1 MNKKLISL
9 LGGTGDLGTGLAS
22 RLLKA
27 GYKVIIG
34 SRTLEKAQQAER
46 SLGKNTKGL
55 LNRDAA
61 LQGEIVILTVPF
73 AHQRGIVEECK
84 TELKGKLFIDTTVP
98 LMPPKVATVQ
108 LPSEGSAA
116 EIAQNILGDDV
127 RVVSAFQNISAELL
141 QSDKEIDCDVLVCGN
156 KKEWRQE
163 VIDLVN
169 TLGMK
174 GWHAGML
181 PNSAAVEAMTSVL
194 ISINKH
200 HAISHSGI
208 KVTGLKNK
216 IEQN

>member
-9 LGGTGDLGTGLAS
+9 LGGTGDLGTGLAT

-34 SRTLEKAQQAER
+34 SRTLEKAQKAER

-55 LNRDAA
+55 LNKDAA

-73 AHQRGIVEECK
+73 AHQRGIVEECR

-169 TLGMK
+169 ALGMK

-200 HAISHSGI
+200 HVISHSGI
-208 KVTGLKNK
+208 KVTGLKK
-216 IEQN
+216 

>member
-9 LGGTGDLGTGLAS
+9 LGGTGDLGTGLAT

-27 GYKVIIG
+27 GYKIIIG

-55 LNRDAA
+55 LNKDAA
-61 LQGEIVILTVPF
+61 LQGEIIILTVPF

-84 TELKGKLFIDTTVP
+84 TVLKGKLFIDTTVP

-208 KVTGLKNK
+208 KVTGLKK
-216 IEQN
+216 

>member
-9 LGGTGDLGTGLAS
+9 LGGTGDLGTGLAT

-27 GYKVIIG
+27 GFNVIIG

-46 SLGKNTKGL
+46 SLGKNSKGL
-55 LNRDAA
+55 LNKDAA

-169 TLGMK
+169 ALGMK

-208 KVTGLKNK
+208 KVTGKK
-216 IEQN
+216 

>member
-9 LGGTGDLGTGLAS
+9 LGGTGDLGTGLAT

-46 SLGKNTKGL
+46 SLGKNSKGL
-55 LNRDAA
+55 LNKDAA
-61 LQGEIVILTVPF
+61 LEGEIVILTVPF

-169 TLGMK
+169 ALGMK

-208 KVTGLKNK
+208 KVTGLKK
-216 IEQN
+216 

>member
-9 LGGTGDLGTGLAS
+9 LGGTGDLGTGLAT

-34 SRTLEKAQQAER
+34 TRTLEKAQKAEK

-55 LNRDAA
+55 LNKDAA

-108 LPSEGSAA
+108 LPNEGSAA

-169 TLGMK
+169 ALGMK

-208 KVTGLKNK
+208 KVTGLKK
-216 IEQN
+216 

>member
-9 LGGTGDLGTGLAS
+9 LGGTGDLGTGLAN

-34 SRTLEKAQQAER
+34 SRTLEKAQHAER

-55 LNRDAA
+55 LNKDAA
-61 LQGEIVILTVPF
+61 LKGEIIILTVPF

-116 EIAQNILGDDV
+116 EIAQNVLGDDV

-208 KVTGLKNK
+208 KVTGLKK
-216 IEQN
+216 

>member
-9 LGGTGDLGTGLAS
+9 LGGTGDLGTGLAT

-34 SRTLEKAQQAER
+34 SRTLEKAQHAER

-55 LNRDAA
+55 LNKDAA
-61 LQGEIVILTVPF
+61 FQGEIIILTVPF

-156 KKEWRQE
+156 KKEGRQE

-169 TLGMK
+169 ALGMK

-208 KVTGLKNK
+208 KVTGIKK
-216 IEQN
+216 

>member
-1 MNKKLISL
+1 MNKKLISP
-9 LGGTGDLGTGLAS
+9 LGGTGDLGTGLAN

-34 SRTLEKAQQAER
+34 SRTLEKAQHAER

-55 LNRDAA
+55 LNKDAA
-61 LQGEIVILTVPF
+61 LQGEIIILTVPF

-208 KVTGLKNK
+208 KVTGLKK
-216 IEQN
+216 

>member
-9 LGGTGDLGTGLAS
+9 LGGTGDLGTGLAT

-27 GYKVIIG
+27 GYNVIIG

-55 LNRDAA
+55 LNKDAA
-61 LQGEIVILTVPF
+61 LEGEIVILTVPF

-169 TLGMK
+169 ALGMK

-208 KVTGLKNK
+208 KVTGLKK
-216 IEQN
+216 

>member
-9 LGGTGDLGTGLAS
+9 LGGTGDLGTGLAT

-27 GYKVIIG
+27 GYNVIIG

-55 LNRDAA
+55 LNKDAA
-61 LQGEIVILTVPF
+61 LEGEIVILTVPF
-73 AHQRGIVEECK
+73 AHQRGILEECK
-84 TELKGKLFIDTTVP
+84 TGLKGKLFIDTTVP

-156 KKEWRQE
+156 NKEWRQE

-169 TLGMK
+169 ALGMK

-200 HAISHSGI
+200 HGISHSGI
-208 KVTGLKNK
+208 KVTGKK
-216 IEQN
+216 

>member
-1 MNKKLISL
+1 MDKKLISL
-9 LGGTGDLGTGLAS
+9 LGGTGDLGTGLAT

-27 GYKVIIG
+27 GFKVIIG

-46 SLGKNTKGL
+46 SLGKNSKGL
-55 LNRDAA
+55 LNKDAA

-169 TLGMK
+169 ALGMK

-208 KVTGLKNK
+208 KVTGLKK
-216 IEQN
+216 

>member
-9 LGGTGDLGTGLAS
+9 LGGTGDLGTGLAT

-27 GYKVIIG
+27 GFKVIIG

-46 SLGKNTKGL
+46 SLGKNSKGL
-55 LNRDAA
+55 LNKDAA

-84 TELKGKLFIDTTVP
+84 NELKGKLFIDTTVP

-169 TLGMK
+169 ALGMK

-208 KVTGLKNK
+208 KVTGLKK
-216 IEQN
+216 

>member
-9 LGGTGDLGTGLAS
+9 LGGTGDLGTGLAN

-34 SRTLEKAQQAER
+34 SRTLEKAQHAER

-55 LNRDAA
+55 LNKDAA

-108 LPSEGSAA
+108 LPNEGSAA

-208 KVTGLKNK
+208 KVTGLKK
-216 IEQN
+216 

>member
-1 MNKKLISL
+1 MDKKLISL
-9 LGGTGDLGTGLAS
+9 LGGTGDLGTGLAT

-27 GYKVIIG
+27 GFNVIIG

-46 SLGKNTKGL
+46 SLGKNSKGL
-55 LNRDAA
+55 LNKDAA

-73 AHQRGIVEECK
+73 AHQRGILEECK

-141 QSDKEIDCDVLVCGN
+141 QSDNEIDCDVLVCGN

-169 TLGMK
+169 ALGMK

-208 KVTGLKNK
+208 KVTGKK
-216 IEQN
+216 

>member
-34 SRTLEKAQQAER
+34 SRTLEKAQLAER

-55 LNRDAA
+55 LNKDAA

-73 AHQRGIVEECK
+73 AHQRGIVEECR

-169 TLGMK
+169 ALGMK

-208 KVTGLKNK
+208 KVTGLKK
-216 IEQN
+216 

>member
-9 LGGTGDLGTGLAS
+9 LGGTGDLGTGLAT

-34 SRTLEKAQQAER
+34 SRTLEKAQLAER

-55 LNRDAA
+55 LNKDAA

-108 LPSEGSAA
+108 LPNEGSAA

-169 TLGMK
+169 ALGMK

-208 KVTGLKNK
+208 KVTGIKK
-216 IEQN
+216 

>member
-9 LGGTGDLGTGLAS
+9 LGGTGDLGTGLAT

-27 GYKVIIG
+27 GYKIIIG

-55 LNRDAA
+55 LNKDAA
-61 LQGEIVILTVPF
+61 LQGEIIILTVPF

-84 TELKGKLFIDTTVP
+84 TVLKGKLFIDTTVP

-108 LPSEGSAA
+108 LPIEGSAA
-116 EIAQNILGDDV
+116 EITQNILGDDV

-208 KVTGLKNK
+208 KVTGLKK
-216 IEQN
+216 

>member
-9 LGGTGDLGTGLAS
+9 LGGTGDLGTGLAT
-22 RLLKA
+22 RLVKA

-55 LNRDAA
+55 LNKDAA
-61 LQGEIVILTVPF
+61 LQGEIIILTVPF

-116 EIAQNILGDDV
+116 EITQNILGDDV

-208 KVTGLKNK
+208 KVTGLKK
-216 IEQN
+216 

>member
-9 LGGTGDLGTGLAS
+9 LGGTGDLGTGLAT

-27 GYKVIIG
+27 GYKIIIG

-55 LNRDAA
+55 LNKDAA
-61 LQGEIVILTVPF
+61 LEGEIVILTVPF
-73 AHQRGIVEECK
+73 AHQRGIVEECR

-108 LPSEGSAA
+108 LPIEGSAA
-116 EIAQNILGDDV
+116 EITQNILGDDV

-208 KVTGLKNK
+208 KVTGLKK
-216 IEQN
+216 

>member
-9 LGGTGDLGTGLAS
+9 LGGTGDLGTGLAT

-27 GYKVIIG
+27 GFKVIIG
-34 SRTLEKAQQAER
+34 SRTLEKAQLAER

-55 LNRDAA
+55 LNKDAA

-84 TELKGKLFIDTTVP
+84 TELKGKLFIDTTEP

-163 VIDLVN
+163 VIDLV
-169 TLGMK
+169 TALGMK

-181 PNSAAVEAMTSVL
+181 PNSAAVVAMTSVL

-200 HAISHSGI
+200 HVISHSGI
-208 KVTGLKNK
+208 KVTGLKK
-216 IEQN
+216 

>member
-9 LGGTGDLGTGLAS
+9 LGGTGDLGTGLAT

-27 GYKVIIG
+27 GFKVIIG
-34 SRTLEKAQQAER
+34 SRTLEKAQLAER

-55 LNRDAA
+55 LNKDAA

-73 AHQRGIVEECK
+73 AHQRGIVEECR

-169 TLGMK
+169 ALGMK

-200 HAISHSGI
+200 HVISHSGI
-208 KVTGLKNK
+208 KVTGLKK
-216 IEQN
+216 

>member
-9 LGGTGDLGTGLAS
+9 LGGTGDLGTGLAN

-34 SRTLEKAQQAER
+34 SRTLEKAQHAER

-55 LNRDAA
+55 LNKDAA
-61 LQGEIVILTVPF
+61 LQGDIIILTVPF

-116 EIAQNILGDDV
+116 EITQNILGDDV

-208 KVTGLKNK
+208 KVTGLKK
-216 IEQN
+216 

>member
-9 LGGTGDLGTGLAS
+9 LGGTGDLGTGLAT

-55 LNRDAA
+55 LNKDAA

-169 TLGMK
+169 ALGMK

-208 KVTGLKNK
+208 KVTGLKK
-216 IEQN
+216 

>member
-9 LGGTGDLGTGLAS
+9 LGGTGDLGTGLAT

-27 GYKVIIG
+27 GYNVIIG

-55 LNRDAA
+55 LNKAAA

-73 AHQRGIVEECK
+73 AHQRSILEECK
-84 TELKGKLFIDTTVP
+84 PELKGKLFIDTTVP
-98 LMPPKVATVQ
+98 LMPPKVATVK

-169 TLGMK
+169 ALGMK

-208 KVTGLKNK
+208 KVTGLKN
-216 IEQN
+216 

>member
-9 LGGTGDLGTGLAS
+9 LGGTGDLGTGLAT

-34 SRTLEKAQQAER
+34 SRTLEKAQLAER

-55 LNRDAA
+55 LNKDAA

-169 TLGMK
+169 ALGMK

-208 KVTGLKNK
+208 KVTGLKK
-216 IEQN
+216 

>member
-9 LGGTGDLGTGLAS
+9 LGGTGDLGTGLAN

-34 SRTLEKAQQAER
+34 SRTLEKAQHAER

-55 LNRDAA
+55 LNKDAA
-61 LQGEIVILTVPF
+61 LQGEIIILTVPF

-116 EIAQNILGDDV
+116 EIAHNILGDDV

-208 KVTGLKNK
+208 KVTGLKK
-216 IEQN
+216 

>member
-9 LGGTGDLGTGLAS
+9 LGGTGDLGTGLAT

-27 GYKVIIG
+27 GYKIIIG

-55 LNRDAA
+55 LNKDAA
-61 LQGEIVILTVPF
+61 LQGEIIILTVPF

-84 TELKGKLFIDTTVP
+84 TVLKGKLFIDTTVP

-141 QSDKEIDCDVLVCGN
+141 QSDKEIDCDVLVCAN

-163 VIDLVN
+163 VIELVN

-208 KVTGLKNK
+208 KVTGLKK
-216 IEQN
+216 

>member
-9 LGGTGDLGTGLAS
+9 LGGTGDLGTGLAT

-46 SLGKNTKGL
+46 SLGKNSKGL
-55 LNRDAA
+55 LNKDAA
-61 LQGEIVILTVPF
+61 LEGEIVILTVPF

-116 EIAQNILGDDV
+116 EISQNILGDDV

-141 QSDKEIDCDVLVCGN
+141 QSNKEIDCDVLVCGN

-169 TLGMK
+169 ALGMK

-208 KVTGLKNK
+208 KVTGLKK
-216 IEQN
+216 

>member
-9 LGGTGDLGTGLAS
+9 LGGTGDLGTGLAT

-27 GYKVIIG
+27 GYKIIIG

-55 LNRDAA
+55 LNKDAA
-61 LQGEIVILTVPF
+61 LQGEIIILTVPF

-141 QSDKEIDCDVLVCGN
+141 KSDKEIDCDVLVCGN
-156 KKEWRQE
+156 KREWRQE

-208 KVTGLKNK
+208 KVTGLKK
-216 IEQN
+216 

>member
-9 LGGTGDLGTGLAS
+9 LGGTGDLGTGLAN

-34 SRTLEKAQQAER
+34 SRTLEKAQHAER

-55 LNRDAA
+55 LNKDAA
-61 LQGEIVILTVPF
+61 LQGEIIILTVPF

-127 RVVSAFQNISAELL
+127 MVVSAFQNISAELL

-169 TLGMK
+169 ILGMK

-208 KVTGLKNK
+208 KVTGLKK
-216 IEQN
+216 

>member
-9 LGGTGDLGTGLAS
+9 LGGTGDLGTGLAT

-46 SLGKNTKGL
+46 SLGKNSKGL
-55 LNRDAA
+55 LNKDAA
-61 LQGEIVILTVPF
+61 LEGEIVILTVPF

-169 TLGMK
+169 ALGMK

-208 KVTGLKNK
+208 KVTGLKKLN
-216 IEQN
+216 

>member
-9 LGGTGDLGTGLAS
+9 LGGTGDLGTGLAT

-27 GYKVIIG
+27 GFKVIIG
-34 SRTLEKAQQAER
+34 SRTLEKAQLAER

-55 LNRDAA
+55 LNKDAA

-73 AHQRGIVEECK
+73 AHQRGIVEECR
-84 TELKGKLFIDTTVP
+84 TELKGKLFIDTTVT

-169 TLGMK
+169 ALGMK

-208 KVTGLKNK
+208 KVTGLKK
-216 IEQN
+216 

>member
-1 MNKKLISL
+1 MGKKLISL
-9 LGGTGDLGTGLAS
+9 LGGTGDLGTGLAT

-46 SLGKNTKGL
+46 SLGKNSKGL
-55 LNRDAA
+55 LNKDAA
-61 LQGEIVILTVPF
+61 LEGEIVILTVPF

-169 TLGMK
+169 ALGMK

-208 KVTGLKNK
+208 KVTGLKK
-216 IEQN
+216 